1 MFELT
6 AARLKEIR
14 AIHSPHLRK
23 KSTKMLIEGART
35 IATMLQSGITP
46 DYLVVCPA
54 LLTKP
59 GKSFIDSLPKAAEV
73 FTCGASKFR
82 EVSETEHSQGILA
95 IADRSALPDGEAF
108 WSGARLIVYLDRLS
122 DPGNLGTILRTA
134 AAFNVDIVAL
144 SPGSAEIINPKV
156 LRASAGAVF
165 LQPTICGLSPE
176 TLIAKLKSNNIAL
189 YGADANAVQTLD
201 RLNLAQRV
209 CVAIG
214 SEASGLSPTVR
225 EACNELY
232 AVRISSR
239 VESLNAAIA
248 SAISISRLAERLK
261 TV

>member
-1 MFELT
+1 MQ
-6 AARLKEIR
+6 
-14 AIHSPHLRK
+14 SPHSRK
-23 KSTKMLIEGART
+23 KNAKMFIEGART

-59 GKSFIDSLPKAAEV
+59 GQHFVESLPKSAEV
-73 FTCGASKFR
+73 FACGAAKFK
-82 EVSETEHSQGILA
+82 EFSETEHSQGILA

-108 WSGARLIVYLDRLS
+108 WSKARLVVYLDRLA

-144 SPGSAEIINPKV
+144 SPGSADITNPKV
-156 LRASAGAVF
+156 LRSSAGAVF

-189 YGADANAVQTLD
+189 YGTNANAAQTLD

-209 CVAIG
+209 CIAVG
-214 SEASGLSPTVR
+214 SESIGLSPIIR
-225 EACNELY
+225 EACEELY
-232 AVRISSR
+232 AVRISNR
-239 VESLNAAIA
+239 VESLNAAVA
-248 SAISISRLAERLK
+248 AAISISRLAERLK